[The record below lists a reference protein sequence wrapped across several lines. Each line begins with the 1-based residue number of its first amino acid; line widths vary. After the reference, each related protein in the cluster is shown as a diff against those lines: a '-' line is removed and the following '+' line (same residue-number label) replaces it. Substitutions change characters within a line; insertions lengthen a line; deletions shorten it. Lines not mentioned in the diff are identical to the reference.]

1 MLCCR
6 FYLCLFTGG
15 APLQLPK
22 VSLEGRRDGRE
33 RRRGGGGSKRG
44 RRGEKGKKVKERR
57 GEGKERVGEG
67 KRLKGKKRGCNHGT
81 VTHETYVHSVGRC
94 LHGRA
99 HSITQCECS
108 IAPNY
113 YHTLAFG
120 GRAVL

>member
-1 MLCCR
+1 M
-6 FYLCLFTGG
+6 
-15 APLQLPK
+15 
-22 VSLEGRRDGRE
+22 V
-33 RRRGGGGSKRG
+33 RG
-44 RRGEKGKKVKERR
+44 RGVEGGRKGKEEWVREV
-57 GEGKERVGEG
+57 KERVGEG
-67 KRLKGKKRGCNHGT
+67 KRLKGMKRGCNHGA